1 MLHQQTLE
9 QVESAKYLGITITD
23 NLEWGQHVSE
33 ISSKATK
40 TLGFLRRNL
49 ALAPQHTKKVAYQT
63 LVRPQ
68 LEYAVPIWHPYNET
82 ETKKVEKVQKTAGR
96 WVCRRWH
103 NKSSVDDMLNDLDW
117 PSLEDHRLKS
127 SLTFFY
133 KIHSG
138 TVSLDKDK
146 YLTPEPR
153 LRSTRASHDSHT
165 QDTCPIVIHS
175 FFPRTIPLWNSLP
188 SSMVASKTMEEF
200 KALI

>member
-1 MLHQQTLE
+1 MTIGRIIVFDLVIPPFVGSTDYIRAPPSNQIHFNYSLHQQTLE

-49 ALAPQHTKKVAYQT
+49 ALAPQHTKEVAYQT

-68 LEYAVPIWHPYNET
+68 LEYAAPIWHPYNAT
-82 ETKKVEKVQKTAGR
+82 ETKNVEKVQKTAAR

-117 PSLEDHRLKS
+117 PSLEDRRLKS
-127 SLTFFY
+127 SLTFFTRFTPVQCLLI
-133 KIHSG
+133 KIN
-138 TVSLDKDK
+138 
-146 YLTPEPR
+146 
-153 LRSTRASHDSHT
+153 
-165 QDTCPIVIHS
+165 I
-175 FFPRTIPLWNSLP
+175 
-188 SSMVASKTMEEF
+188 
-200 KALI
+200 